1 MGIFERD
8 NLPAVAN
15 IEQVSAMRLLIVLC
29 AKRQQCCATGLTAEG
44 KTPKTLIEEMV
55 PILDSRDVMYV
66 LTAVLPFICHL
77 VQIAILT
84 HYPKQPQQSA
94 HNRPLHPVPRRR
106 ARGGPA
112 SAVPACAVVAGRD
125 RRDQGD

>member
-15 IEQVSAMRLLIVLC
+15 IEQVSVMRLFIVPC

-66 LTAVLPFICHL
+66 LSPVLPSICQF
-77 VQIAILT
+77 VQTAKLT
-84 HYPKQPQQSA
+84 HTQATSTK
-94 HNRPLHPVPRRR
+94 
-106 ARGGPA
+106 
-112 SAVPACAVVAGRD
+112 CA
-125 RRDQGD
+125 